1 MATDGPER
9 LVKAALVR
17 LAAERSLA
25 IDEVDAADAAGLYAV
40 HGSSAAWVALGLGS
54 PPDAR
59 PLYVGKA
66 EDSLAARDVRTHF
79 ETGKTG
85 SSTLRRSLAA
95 LLADQ
100 LDLVAMPRNPAR
112 PGYFSNY
119 GLELE
124 GDARLTAWMRAHL
137 TLAVWPAPPG
147 TGLAMVEGA
156 VITKLSPPLNLAG
169 VLTPWSSTLSMARA
183 RMADAAR
190 RWPQRR

>member
-1 MATDGPER
+1 MATDGAER

-17 LAAERSLA
+17 LAAGQSLA
-25 IDEVDAADAAGLYAV
+25 IDEVDAPNAAGLYAV
-40 HGSSAAWVALGLGS
+40 HGSSAAWAALGLGP

-119 GLELE
+119 GLEPE
-124 GDARLTAWMRAHL
+124 GDARLTVWMRAHL
-137 TLAVWPAPPG
+137 TLAVWPAPAG
-147 TGLAMVEGA
+147 TLLAMVEGA
-156 VITKLSPPLNLAG
+156 AITKLSPPLNLAG
-169 VLTPWSSTLSMARA
+169 VMTPWSSTVSAARA
-183 RMADAAR
+183 RMAAAAR
-190 RWPQRR
+190 QWPKRR

>member
-1 MATDGPER
+1 MN
-9 LVKAALVR
+9 AALMG
-17 LAAERSLA
+17 LAPERSLA
-25 IDEVDAADAAGLYAV
+25 IDEVDAPNAPGLYAV
-40 HGSSAAWVALGLGS
+40 HGSTAAWAALGLGA

-95 LLADQ
+95 RLADQ

-119 GLELE
+119 GLEPE
-124 GDARLTAWMRAHL
+124 GDARLTTWMRAHL

-147 TGLAMVEGA
+147 TVLATVEGA
-156 VITKLSPPLNLAG
+156 LITRLSPPLNLAG
-169 VLTPWSSTLSMARA
+169 VETPWSSMVSTARA
-183 RMADAAR
+183 RMAAAAR
-190 RWPQRR
+190 QWRKHG